1 MAARFLAVLWGGLL
15 IQLLLR
21 VRDAPPP
28 DEIES
33 RARAATKAIMTLY
46 PPPRADD

>member
-1 MAARFLAVLWGGLL
+1 LL

-21 VRDAPPP
+21 VREAPAP

-33 RARAATKAIMTLY
+33 RARAATKAMMILY
-46 PPPRADD
+46 PPPR